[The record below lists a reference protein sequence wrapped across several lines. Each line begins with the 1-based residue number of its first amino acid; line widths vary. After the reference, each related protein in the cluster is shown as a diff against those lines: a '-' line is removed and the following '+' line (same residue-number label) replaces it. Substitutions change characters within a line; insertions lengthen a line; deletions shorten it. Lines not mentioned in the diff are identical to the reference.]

1 MTETITTETPR
12 KKSLPVVGQSPM
24 GNPNAGGATP
34 NAASLGADFDL
45 DAELRAFEAN
55 ERERLG
61 LENTE
66 HWVEDMADLSFTKSE
81 RSKITMLIGG
91 LTVAHD
97 YLVSG
102 GLKNSGYE
110 VVALDAPDYD
120 SLRVGK
126 EFGNRAQCNPTY
138 FTVGNLVKV
147 LIHLRDKKG
156 LSTEE
161 IIDRFVFLTAG
172 ACGPC
177 RFGMYTTE
185 YRKALRDAGFDGFR
199 VMLFQQQ
206 GGLSQATGEESGLEM
221 NPKFFI
227 NMLKGLVAGD
237 IINGLG
243 YRIRPYEVNA
253 GETDEVIEQ
262 SKRICYD
269 ALLNGRSILAALYRC
284 KRLFAGIEVDR
295 TRPMPKTAIIGE
307 FWAMTTEG
315 DGNYRLQRFIES
327 EGAEADIQFVTA
339 WLLYNIWE
347 VAYDTEERKLL
358 RHADGGKLGLEGMS
372 QYGALTRKISLWAA
386 DKGLRAA
393 FHTFAYAGGYYD
405 YHLPD
410 MDAIAE
416 IAAPYYDNNLRGGEG
431 HMEVGKLILN
441 VVKNKASMTLSVKP
455 FGCMPSSSVSDGV
468 QSLITEK
475 FPGTIYCAVET
486 SGDGAVN
493 FQSRVQMYLFKAKK
507 VAEAEYEKALA
518 DHGLTQE
525 RYRSFVR
532 NHPRFRN
539 ALHRAPR
546 TGGSTPVDLINE
558 VAEHINYSAAERL
571 SRKARRTAT
580 NLSTWTRRAIT
591 GAPSNA
597 QKTMELGRQFAV
609 ELSEIAREHG
619 PEIARK
625 AAQKG
630 MAQARS
636 TARATV
642 TKLPLP
648 SQLRTAMGLPSDA
661 EDAAPASER
670 RPAAGHHATG
680 ARLERA
686 V

>member
-1 MTETITTETPR
+1 MENLVTNSSD
-12 KKSLPVVGQSPM
+12 KKRSLPVMGQEPI
-24 GNPNAGGATP
+24 
-34 NAASLGADFDL
+34 DI
-45 DAELRAFEAN
+45 DAELRAFEAA
-55 ERERLG
+55 ERQRLG
-61 LENTE
+61 LEDTE
-66 HWVEDMADLSFTKSE
+66 HWVEEMANLTFTKSE

-97 YLVSG
+97 YIVSG
-102 GLKNSGYE
+102 GLKNAGYE
-110 VVALDAPDYD
+110 VVAMDAPDYE

-156 LSTEE
+156 MSTEE
-161 IIDRFVFLTAG
+161 IIDKYVFLTAG

-243 YRIRPYEVNA
+243 YRIRPYEVIPGA
-253 GETDEVIEQ
+253 TDEVIEQ

-269 ALLNGRSILAALYRC
+269 ALLHGRSILFALMKC
-284 KRLFAGIEVDR
+284 KRLFSEIEVDR
-295 TRPMPKTAIIGE
+295 TIPKPKVAIIGE

-315 DGNYRLQRFIES
+315 DGNYRLQRFIEK

-347 VAYDTEERKLL
+347 VAYDTQERKDL
-358 RHADGGKLGLEGMS
+358 RYDDVAKNGLAGIG
-372 QYGALTRKISLWAA
+372 QYGAFTRKVSLWAA

-410 MDAIAE
+410 MDAVAE

-441 VVKNKASMTLSVKP
+441 VVHNKATMTLSVKP

-475 FPGTIYCAVET
+475 YPGTIFCAVET

-493 FQSRVQMYLFKAKK
+493 FQSRVQMYLYKARK
-507 VAEAEYEKALA
+507 VAETEFQEALA
-518 DHGLTQE
+518 RAGITE
-525 RYRSFVR
+525 EAYRRVVKT
-532 NHPRFRN
+532 HPRFGN

-546 TGGSTPVDLINE
+546 TGGSTPVDLVNE
-558 VAEHINYSAAERL
+558 VAPFIRYSTVERWKRNAKATLEGTKEALVAAVLGAPTQAEKTFAQGRKLAAELGAIVREEGPSL
-571 SRKARRTAT
+571 AQKAVKKGADEVLARVQKLPVASKVPG
-580 NLSTWTRRAIT
+580 LFRRA
-591 GAPSNA
+591 S
-597 QKTMELGRQFAV
+597 
-609 ELSEIAREHG
+609 
-619 PEIARK
+619 
-625 AAQKG
+625 
-630 MAQARS
+630 
-636 TARATV
+636 
-642 TKLPLP
+642 
-648 SQLRTAMGLPSDA
+648 
-661 EDAAPASER
+661 
-670 RPAAGHHATG
+670 
-680 ARLERA
+680 
-686 V
+686 